1 MCWHPAG
8 MQTALTRVSGGR
20 FPCGPETTTGYLLP
34 TLRVGQATRQEGG
47 NLTPART
54 QVQPRL
60 GGKQYTVIN

>member
-1 MCWHPAG
+1 

>member
-1 MCWHPAG
+1 MRA
-8 MQTALTRVSGGR
+8 AVARVSGGR

-34 TLRVGQATRQEGG
+34 TLRVGLATRQEGE

-60 GGKQYTVIN
+60 GGKQYTVSN